1 MKIIAVGMN
10 YAQHN
15 KELGHTQV
23 NREPVIFM
31 KPDSAILK
39 DGKPFFVPDFSAE
52 VHYETEVVVRICR
65 LGKNIAPRFAHRYY
79 DAVTVGIDFTAR
91 DLQRK
96 FREAGNPWEL
106 CKGFDNSAAIGTF
119 IPLEQAGG
127 DLQQLNFHL
136 DIDGKEVQR
145 GNTSDML
152 FKVADIRADESRISQ
167 SHLRVHIGSIHIY
180 LRSASMDNVADLF
193 YFRFKYTVGGG
204 ISDHQRSQFLLVLFG
219 FGT

>member
-15 KELGHTQV
+15 KELGHTQE
-23 NREPVIFM
+23 NSEPVIFM

-39 DGKPFFVPDFSAE
+39 DGKPFFVPDFSHE

-119 IPLEQAGG
+119 ISLEQAGG
-127 DLQQLNFHL
+127 DLQNLDFHL
-136 DIDGKEVQR
+136 DIDGREVQR
-145 GNTSDML
+145 GNTADMHFKIVDIIAYVSRFMTLKIGDLL
-152 FKVADIRADESRISQ
+152 FTGTPAGVGPVSVGQHLQGYLGGEKLLDFHIR
-167 SHLRVHIGSIHIY
+167 
-180 LRSASMDNVADLF
+180 
-193 YFRFKYTVGGG
+193 
-204 ISDHQRSQFLLVLFG
+204 
-219 FGT
+219 

>member
-15 KELGHTQV
+15 KELEHTQE
-23 NREPVIFM
+23 NSEPVIFM

-39 DGKPFFVPDFSAE
+39 DGKPFFVPDFSHE

-119 IPLEQAGG
+119 ISLEQAGG
-127 DLQQLNFHL
+127 DLQNLDFHL
-136 DIDGKEVQR
+136 DIDGCEVQR
-145 GNTSDML
+145 GNTADML
-152 FKVADIRADESRISQ
+152 FKIDDIIAYVSRFMTLKIGDLLFTGTPAGVGPVSVGQ
-167 SHLRVHIGSIHIY
+167 HLQGYLGGEKLLDFHI
-180 LRSASMDNVADLF
+180 R
-193 YFRFKYTVGGG
+193 
-204 ISDHQRSQFLLVLFG
+204 
-219 FGT
+219 